1 MIGNDKKRHLF
12 KTVTWRILATLIT
25 FLVALVISG
34 DFTIALNIGLVEVV
48 LKMAAYYAHERFWFN
63 RIRFKKTINRP
74 PNLHP
79 RMIGLTP
86 KERGE
91 CLHQNPQVVWMTGLS
106 GSGKSTIA
114 EALERKLVSHGY
126 KTFILDGDN
135 TRWGINADLGFT
147 HWDREENLRRVAE
160 IAKLFTDAGFIVIT
174 AFISPYKETREKAR
188 EIIGDDKFKEIHIST
203 SLGDCIRR
211 DVKGLYKKAYAGE
224 IKHFTGVS
232 DPFEVPEN
240 PFLEVNAG
248 YDGDDKLEENVQTL
262 YEELLPYIYKEGAN

>member
-12 KTVTWRILATLIT
+12 KTFSWRVIATFIT
-25 FLVALVISG
+25 FLIAWILTGNIDVAMG
-34 DFTIALNIGLVEVV
+34 IGAIEVV
-48 LKMAAYYAHERFWFN
+48 LKMVAYYYHERFWFTK
-63 RIRFKKTINRP
+63 IRFKKKITRP

-79 RMIGLTP
+79 RMIGLSTE
-86 KERGE
+86 ERKE

-114 EALERKLVSHGY
+114 EALERKLASNGF

-174 AFISPYKETREKAR
+174 AFISPYTETREKAR
-188 EIIGDDKFKEIHIST
+188 EIIGDDKFKEVYIST

-232 DPFEVPEN
+232 DPFEIPEN
-240 PFLEVNAG
+240 PFLEINAG
-248 YDGDDKLEENVQTL
+248 YDGDDMLDANVTRIYEN
-262 YEELLPYIYKEGAN
+262 LLPYIHKEGAS